1 MANKLCMGCMEYYD
15 DRYDIC
21 PHCGYIDGKKAD
33 ESYHLAPGTVIQG
46 KYIVGKSIGYGG
58 FGVTYIGYD
67 PVLERK
73 VAIKEYLPGEFATR
87 SEGDTSVSVFT
98 NEEKEEQFF
107 NGIDKFVDEAK
118 RLESLQGIPG
128 VVGVFDTFKENN
140 TAYIVMEYLDG
151 ETLKEKLAR
160 EGKMDFADA
169 MNYIVPILDALTEVH
184 AHGMLHRDISPDN
197 IFVTKDGQVKLID
210 FGAARY
216 ATMTHS
222 KSLSV
227 IVKQGYAPQEQYR
240 SRGDQGPWTD
250 VYACA
255 AVVYK
260 MITGVTPE
268 DSMERGKKDSL
279 KKPSELG
286 VKLPTNKRNALM
298 NALNLKIE
306 DRTQSTADFKDELLR
321 NGPVKKRKVTI
332 KAMDIGRWPLWVK
345 ITSGV
350 AAAAVLTVGLLW
362 AFGVISFIPGGPGN
376 HGKNGVMVPMVVGS
390 TVMDATD
397 SIKAKELNVSIVDRQ
412 KSDELPKNVVLS
424 QNPSDGQYV
433 ETGSVIKMVISDG
446 GEIIYL
452 PNFIGMEKKDATSQI
467 AELGINDVSYTDEE
481 SAIAKG
487 RICSQSIAEGTE
499 VGKGDKL
506 TLGVSK
512 GMSGYSENSMTTVP
526 DFISRSWSES
536 VDAAATGHVYVY
548 VLGTEY
554 SSQIPKGQVM
564 KQDTEAGSSVKEGTE
579 IGLTISLGVKTVR
592 VPDVTYK
599 SKEEAEEIMQ
609 RAGLQ
614 IRFVDEDVEANNNI
628 VMKDHV
634 TRMDVEAGT
643 EVSEETE
650 ITVYLSL
657 GSPEQ
662 EESETENTTEKKT
675 EANTQKKTET
685 ETSTSTETPKP
696 VFDPSMIINKSEE
709 EGKKVI
715 SSFGL
720 TPKRNPV
727 ENKDVS
733 NGTITRASVS
743 GNTVNYDV
751 VENKKTDTTV
761 TFDLNSIIGLS
772 EQEGLKKI
780 KSAGLTAG
788 NRSVSK
794 TYGDKKDGTI
804 TSASKNGN
812 SIDYAVVENFKTSMI
827 VGETEAKA
835 KTVIAEYGL
844 NAKKEDAK
852 KTYGGSKDGTVYS
865 ATVSGD
871 TVKYSLVENFQT
883 TMIVGKNEATA
894 KSIIKEYG
902 LSVGTKSIKKTYAGG
917 PGSADGAIYSAVIEG
932 TNVNY
937 SVVENFSVDMIIG
950 LGEGK
955 AKETIKEYG
964 LNVGEKSLTKISGGY
979 ASGTVKSASIDGNA
993 VNYTVVE
1000 GFSTNLIIGLSES
1013 EAKSVVSEY
1022 GMTMGTRSVKKT
1034 YGSSPNGTIYDA
1046 SVNGNSVNYSVVENF
1061 DKSMILG
1068 KTEVNAL
1075 SMIKEYGLSVGT
1087 RTQIH
1092 NTSYSNGQICA
1103 ANISGSSVY
1112 YSVTNNNKHT
1122 EYRYRTVTSYDEKTT
1137 TSNSSPGTGYDLYDT
1152 KSTDTYGDWGSWSNW
1167 SQSAVSS
1174 STTRQVE
1181 MEGAIQLGRYRRPSD
1196 NHQEDHPFSGGELEE
1211 RVFRYS
1217 EITKADPFQWSGSVT
1232 QRWMCDY
1239 WNVGWNSQCFYHNAQ
1254 GIYWTWEG
1262 IVYRYRDR
1270 TKSTT
1275 TTYYWRKKIWSAWS
1289 SWSST
1294 YVSETS
1300 TREVEEQQVYDY

>member
-1 MANKLCMGCMEYYD
+1 MARKLCMGCMEYYD
-15 DRYDIC
+15 DRFDIC
-21 PHCGYIDGKKAD
+21 PCCGYVDGTKAN

-118 RLESLQGIPG
+118 RLESLQGISG

-160 EGKMDFADA
+160 EEKMDFADA

-184 AHGMLHRDISPDN
+184 ARGMLHRDISPDN
-197 IFVTKDGQVKLID
+197 IFVTKGGEVKLID

-279 KKPSELG
+279 KKPAELG
-286 VKLPTNKRNALM
+286 VKLPKNKHNALM

-306 DRTQSTADFKDELLR
+306 DRTQSTADFKEELLR
-321 NGPVKKRKVTI
+321 NGPVKKRKVTL

-350 AAAAVLTVGLLW
+350 AAAAVLIVGLLW
-362 AFGVISFIPGGPGN
+362 AFGVISFKPGGPGI

-390 TVMDATD
+390 TVMEATN

-412 KSDELPKNVVLS
+412 KSDDLPKNVVLS
-424 QNPSDGQYV
+424 QTPGDGQYV

-452 PNFIGMEKKDATSQI
+452 PDFVGMLKEDAASQI
-467 AELGINDVSYTDEE
+467 ADFGINDVFYIDEE

-487 RICSQSIAEGTE
+487 RICSQSITEGTE

-512 GMSGYSENSMTTVP
+512 GMPGYSENNMTKVL
-526 DFISRSWSES
+526 DFVSRSWSES
-536 VDAAATGHVYVY
+536 VDAAAAGHVYVY
-548 VLGTEY
+548 VLGSEY

-564 KQDTEAGSSVKEGTE
+564 KQDAEAGSSVKEGTE

-609 RAGLQ
+609 KAGLQ
-614 IRFVDEDVEANNNI
+614 IRFVDEDIEANNSI

-634 TRMDVEAGT
+634 TRMEVESGT
-643 EVSEETE
+643 EVSEDTE

-662 EESETENTTEKKT
+662 EDKSETENTTERKT
-675 EANTQKKTET
+675 ETATQKKTET
-685 ETSTSTETPKP
+685 EITIGTEAPKP
-696 VFDPSMIINKSEE
+696 VFDPEMIVNKSEE
-709 EGKKVI
+709 EGKKI
-715 SSFGL
+715 IASFGL
-720 TPKRNPV
+720 KANRNVV

-733 NGTITRASVS
+733 NGTITRASVN

-751 VENKKTDTTV
+751 VENKKTDTTP
-761 TFDLNSIIGLS
+761 TFDINSIIGLS
-772 EQEGLKKI
+772 EQDGLKKI

-788 NRSVSK
+788 SRSVSK

-804 TSASKNGN
+804 TSASKNGD
-812 SIDYAVVENFKTSMI
+812 SVDYAVVENFKTSMI
-827 VGETEAKA
+827 IGEDEAKA

-844 NAKKEDAK
+844 DGKKEDAK
-852 KTYGGSKDGTVYS
+852 KTYGTSKDGTVYS
-865 ATVSGD
+865 ATVSGN
-871 TVKYSLVENFQT
+871 TVKYSLVENFKT
-883 TMIVGKNEATA
+883 SMIIGKNEATA
-894 KSIIKEYG
+894 KSVIKEYG
-902 LSVGTKSIKKTYAGG
+902 LSVGTKSIKKTYGG
-917 PGSADGAIYSAVIEG
+917 PDSPDGAIYSAEIEG
-932 TNVNY
+932 TKVNY
-937 SVVENFSVDMIIG
+937 SVIENFTVDMIIG

-964 LNVGEKSLTKISGGY
+964 LSIGEKSLTKISGGY
-979 ASGTVKSASIDGNA
+979 ASGTVKSASMDGNT

-1013 EAKSVVSEY
+1013 EAKKVISEY
-1022 GMTMGTRSVKKT
+1022 GMTAGTRSVKKT
-1034 YGSSPNGTIYDA
+1034 YGTSANGTIYDA
-1046 SVNGNSVNYSVVENF
+1046 SVSGNTVNYSVVENF
-1061 DKSMILG
+1061 DRSMILG
-1068 KTEVNAL
+1068 KTEINAL
-1075 SMIKEYGLSVGT
+1075 STIKEYGLSPGT

-1092 NTSYSNGQICA
+1092 NTSYSTGQICA
-1103 ANISGSSVY
+1103 ASISGSTVN

-1122 EYRYRTVTSYDEKTT
+1122 EYRYRTISSYDEKTT
-1137 TSNSSPGTGYDLYDT
+1137 TTNSSPGNGYSLYDT
-1152 KSTDTYGDWGSWSNW
+1152 KTTDTYGSWGSWSGW

-1174 STTRQVE
+1174 SDTRQVE
-1181 MEGAIQLGRYRRPSD
+1181 SEGAIQLGRYRRSSD
-1196 NHQEDHPFSGGELEE
+1196 NAQEDHPFSGGELEE
-1211 RVFRYS
+1211 RIFRYS
-1217 EITKADPFQWSGSVT
+1217 EISKADPFQWSGSVT

-1239 WNVGWNSQCFYHNAQ
+1239 WGVGWNSQCFYHNAQ

-1262 IVYRYRDR
+1262 VMYRYRDR
-1270 TKSTT
+1270 AKSTT
-1275 TTYYWRKKIWSAWS
+1275 TTYYWRKPIWSEWS
-1289 SWSST
+1289 PWSTT
-1294 YVSETS
+1294 YVSGTS
-1300 TREVEEQQVYDY
+1300 TKEVEQQQVYDY